1 MTSAWTACRH
11 RRRISFCVLATR
23 RPRFFGQWLALNVPF
38 KKLDDLLLPDVLERV
53 PDHVKF
59 LACALHWAPEVWRNE
74 AAIAALMA
82 VKAHK
87 EAHIRTVVEMVRTQ
101 TFFIEQ
107 HLAGHLEREVAMAA
121 PLQLARSYFDDDDGL
136 RLTPEQK
143 RVADNV
149 NRRVDQALQAREE
162 TNDEELERL
171 LGLIEEHG
179 SMVSVS
185 GQPGTG
191 KTAVLDQCIKRAQRL
206 GARILLA
213 MPTGVQR
220 ARMKQRHPHVDLD
233 TCHGA
238 FLFHK
243 PLVEAM
249 GVMLS
254 YDLIV
259 IDEAPQLFEEHFER
273 LHQMWLAAGK
283 APCMVLAG
291 DEWQLPPPDHTKRSL
306 VHHPQW
312 RFVYKVELH
321 KVWRQA
327 DGDPL
332 LAKLAYLRKNRPMG
346 AEGDRFVRDICRKH
360 KAWSGHHEP
369 TNLDIEDL
377 LQKTGNATTVI
388 TCTRKGAAWVNQ
400 LAVEVLFELPGAAR
414 LGTIPADFESNPE
427 NYAPAGGLKEQQPEP
442 LSLTLYEGLRVR
454 LTRNINKAQDYVNGM
469 TAIVQRYDRRSGA
482 VIVQT
487 ETGNTLCIY
496 PVTTD
501 DVPQGRVTYYP
512 LKPGYADTVHKFQGA
527 ELSHVTFWPDRPG
540 CPAAAY
546 VALSRVK
553 RDEDYLLGGCV
564 AAEHFVPA
572 K

>member
-1 MTSAWTACRH
+1 
-11 RRRISFCVLATR
+11 
-23 RPRFFGQWLALNVPF
+23 
-38 KKLDDLLLPDVLERV
+38 
-53 PDHVKF
+53 
-59 LACALHWAPEVWRNE
+59 
-74 AAIAALMA
+74 MA

-87 EAHIRTVVEMVRTQ
+87 EGHIRTVVEMVRTQ

-107 HLAGHLEREVAMAA
+107 HLTGHLEREVALVE
-121 PLQLARSYFDDDDGL
+121 PPQLVRSYFDDDDGL

-143 RVADNV
+143 RAADNI

-162 TNDEELERL
+162 ANEAESERL

-191 KTAVLDQCIKRAQRL
+191 KTAVLDQCIKRAQRQ

-220 ARMKQRHPHVDLD
+220 ARVKQRHPHVDLD

-249 GVMLS
+249 GVMLC

-283 APCMVLAG
+283 VPCLVFAG

-306 VHHPQW
+306 THHPQW
-312 RFVYKVELH
+312 QFVYKIELH

-332 LAKLAYLRKNRPMG
+332 LEKLAYLRKNRPMG
-346 AEGDRFVRDICRKH
+346 AEGDAFVRDVCRKH

-369 TNLDIEDL
+369 TNLDIEDIFK
-377 LQKTGNATTVI
+377 QTDGRTTVI
-388 TCTRKGAAWVNQ
+388 TCTRRGAALING
-400 LAVEVLFELPGAAR
+400 LAIEVLFEQTGAAK
-414 LGTIPADFESNPE
+414 LGQVPAAYDSNPD
-427 NYAPAGGLKEQQPEP
+427 NFDGQGNLRQDRAPEP
-442 LSLTLYEGLRVR
+442 LPLDLYLGQRLR
-454 LTRNINKAQDYVNGM
+454 LTRNLAKHLDYVNGM
-469 TAIVQRYDRRSGA
+469 AAVVQGYDKKSGA
-482 VIVQT
+482 VLVQT
-487 ETGNTLCIY
+487 ETGQVLCIY
-496 PVTTD
+496 PITD
-501 DVPQGRVTYYP
+501 DEVPCHRISYYP
-512 LKPGYADTVHKFQGA
+512 VKVGYADTVHKFQGA
-527 ELSHVTFWPDRPG
+527 ELPHVTFWPDRPG

-553 RDEDYLLGGCV
+553 HDKDYLLGGCV